1 MNFSYSQQS
10 RKRGFTLIELLV
22 VIAIIAI
29 LIALLLPAVQQAR
42 EAARRS
48 TCKNNLKQLGLAFHN
63 YLDTHRVLPYG
74 WAWDDGAGPLTRSR
88 ETWMQQLLP
97 YFDQAPLFNA
107 YMEEDFSYV
116 HGSTHRFTV
125 IPVLV
130 CPSNP
135 QTSGFHFRGNYGV
148 SAGSTDAS
156 WRSSTGNGM
165 FYYRSRTKFSDVTDG
180 TSNTIMAGEG
190 VARPSGSTA
199 LHPWGEVG
207 NYWGGGCS
215 HHGAAFNNAEPPNS
229 PVPDCN
235 YTCANY
241 ELGQFPCAGYN
252 AGPVSCTAPAR
263 TYARSYHVG
272 GVHVLM
278 ADGAVRFVS
287 ENIDLGTWQAIATRG
302 GEEVVGEF

>member
-1 MNFSYSQQS
+1 
-10 RKRGFTLIELLV
+10 
-22 VIAIIAI
+22 
-29 LIALLLPAVQQAR
+29 
-42 EAARRS
+42 
-48 TCKNNLKQLGLAFHN
+48 
-63 YLDTHRVLPYG
+63 
-74 WAWDDGAGPLTRSR
+74 
-88 ETWMQQLLP
+88 
-97 YFDQAPLFNA
+97 
-107 YMEEDFSYV
+107 
-116 HGSTHRFTV
+116 
-125 IPVLV
+125 
-130 CPSNP
+130 
-135 QTSGFHFRGNYGV
+135 
-148 SAGSTDAS
+148 
-156 WRSSTGNGM
+156 
-165 FYYRSRTKFSDVTDG
+165 
-180 TSNTIMAGEG
+180 MAGEG

-252 AGPVSCTAPAR
+252 SGPVSCTAPAR

-302 GEEVVGEF
+302 GEEVVGEFLITSSDQAICASSHSSPVRGPFSISHKSIGNQSC